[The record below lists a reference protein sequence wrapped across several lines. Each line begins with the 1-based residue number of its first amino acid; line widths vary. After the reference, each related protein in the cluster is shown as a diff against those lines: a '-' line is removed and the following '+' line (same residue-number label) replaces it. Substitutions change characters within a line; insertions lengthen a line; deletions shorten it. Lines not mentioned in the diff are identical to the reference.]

1 MNSTQCHN
9 VSEVFKPPTWP
20 CLRICCAH
28 AEFLVKHSE
37 AFAEQGQAFVFWSPE
52 SFQANIAWTI
62 GGKILSK
69 QARHPS
75 WHCQF
80 SCVLGVSLTSVF
92 LNSRW
97 MAISTG
103 FCEERVLI
111 PHHTIFEEVVGKWFI
126 HKASIGSISCGMFC
140 VGARR
145 GFPKSSPTIWR
156 GDPECPVDLHEKVW
170 ALEGSCQV
178 ALHLRLRS
186 TCCLFYKNEVWCKHL
201 PLHQTSTIKI
211 SRKWAALVNSIWVS
225 SSILGLPKNR
235 VNSSFHDETF
245 PLKTSFFSQTWRIN
259 LQILCRNE
267 SPEKVH
273 RTEWMPKNP

>member
-1 MNSTQCHN
+1 MTMLKNN
-9 VSEVFKPPTWP
+9 YA
-20 CLRICCAH
+20 CAH

-37 AFAEQGQAFVFWSPE
+37 AFAEQDQAFVFWSPA
-52 SFQANIAWTI
+52 SFQANIAWTT

-145 GFPKSSPTIWR
+145 DFQNHLQQFGAAIQNVQLIFMRKSGLWKV
-156 GDPECPVDLHEKVW
+156 PVRL
-170 ALEGSCQV
+170 
-178 ALHLRLRS
+178 ALHLKLR
-186 TCCLFYKNEVWCKHL
+186 
-201 PLHQTSTIKI
+201 
-211 SRKWAALVNSIWVS
+211 
-225 SSILGLPKNR
+225 
-235 VNSSFHDETF
+235 
-245 PLKTSFFSQTWRIN
+245 
-259 LQILCRNE
+259 
-267 SPEKVH
+267 
-273 RTEWMPKNP
+273 

>member
-1 MNSTQCHN
+1 M
-9 VSEVFKPPTWP
+9 
-20 CLRICCAH
+20 
-28 AEFLVKHSE
+28 KHSE

-52 SFQANIAWTI
+52 SFQANIAWTT

-145 GFPKSSPTIWR
+145 DFQNHLQQFGAAIQNVQLIFMRKSGLWKV
-156 GDPECPVDLHEKVW
+156 PVRWHCISDF
-170 ALEGSCQV
+170 ALPAV
-178 ALHLRLRS
+178 YS
-186 TCCLFYKNEVWCKHL
+186 TKNEV
-201 PLHQTSTIKI
+201 
-211 SRKWAALVNSIWVS
+211 
-225 SSILGLPKNR
+225 
-235 VNSSFHDETF
+235 
-245 PLKTSFFSQTWRIN
+245 
-259 LQILCRNE
+259 
-267 SPEKVH
+267 
-273 RTEWMPKNP
+273 